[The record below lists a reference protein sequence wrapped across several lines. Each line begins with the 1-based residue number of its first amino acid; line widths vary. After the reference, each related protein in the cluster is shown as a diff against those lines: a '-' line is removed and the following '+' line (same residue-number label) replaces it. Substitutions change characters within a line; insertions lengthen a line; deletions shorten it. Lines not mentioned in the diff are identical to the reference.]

1 MAQQRSERSRSTDRA
16 RVSNEPWEIETI
28 HKHFPQCS
36 HQEVVHAIEECKR
49 ELAPSEDRKKIMKCL
64 ESRLEHHQPA

>member
-1 MAQQRSERSRSTDRA
+1 MKQSRTKRSISTDRE

-36 HQEVVHAIEECKR
+36 HEEVVQAVEECKR
-49 ELAPSEDRKKIMKCL
+49 ELAPSEDRSKIMKCL
-64 ESRLEHHQPA
+64 ENRLVNHQPA